1 MTWLEWW
8 CFDVDDDKEEL
19 VAALAEAEGAALP
32 VSQEEE
38 EDVVFEFELA
48 LDDEAA
54 LLALS

>member
-8 CFDVDDDKEEL
+8 CFDDDEEFVAAAEADDDEA
-19 VAALAEAEGAALP
+19 AALPLP

-38 EDVVFEFELA
+38 GAFVFELEALA
-48 LDDEAA
+48 EEVA